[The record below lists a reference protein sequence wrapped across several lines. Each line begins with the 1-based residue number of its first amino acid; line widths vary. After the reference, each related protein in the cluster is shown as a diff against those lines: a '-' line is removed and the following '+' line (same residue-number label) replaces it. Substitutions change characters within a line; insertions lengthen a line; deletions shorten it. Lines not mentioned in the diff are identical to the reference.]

1 MAARAGAWYKRM
13 KWDEMNNIWPSTW
26 LMKVKL
32 WYQINSIFH
41 IISDTADIYSKTNK
55 CRMGILKNDPIQ
67 VKSKLETSIHE
78 VIATLLDLFRQTL
91 IVRLK
96 VLWSKIFL
104 FILYYAIKSLYHY
117 LFYIFHIIISLVC
130 NDPIRSQ
137 IVNKNSI
144 FYYSLL
150 C

>member
-1 MAARAGAWYKRM
+1 M
-13 KWDEMNNIWPSTW
+13 
-26 LMKVKL
+26 
-32 WYQINSIFH
+32 FH
-41 IISDTADIYSKTNK
+41 IISDTADIYSQNNY
-55 CRMGILKNDPIQ
+55 CRMGILKKDPIQ

-91 IVRLK
+91 IVRLN

-104 FILYYAIKSLYHY
+104 IILYYAIKSFYHY

-130 NDPIRSQ
+130 NDPKRSQ
-137 IVNKNSI
+137 MNPKWSQMVNNNSI

-150 C
+150 CQFHANFMSILYQKAFANLQQFF